1 MPYRVTEI
9 DQTYPV
15 AGVDNESQGFRDN
28 FSAIKDT
35 LTQAKTDI
43 ESLQTTRLDTTDTIS
58 DLNNNTLEN
67 VNLKNASFEFFTA
80 GGGTVAD
87 QDIDFTNGAYQVI
100 TCAKASPN
108 ISSPLIFTFTNFPE
122 PGADLA
128 SRYGLIRVE
137 VFGNTV
143 NQFFDFASEPAG
155 GTFYYSDNWPS
166 TPGEPV
172 TIDGTP
178 IEDPL
183 VPMIFEFWTWDAGNR
198 VYARYLG
205 TYATA

>member
-108 ISSPLIFTFTNFPE
+108 ISSPLVFTFTNFPE
-122 PGADLA
+122 NE
-128 SRYGLIRVE
+128 RYALIRVQ
-137 VFGNTV
+137 VFGNNV
-143 NQFFDFASEPAG
+143 QQFFDFASDGA
-155 GTFYYSDNWPS
+155 GTFYYSDNWPTLS
-166 TPGEPV
+166 V
-172 TIDGTP
+172 TGILAP
-178 IEDPL
+178 K
-183 VPMIFEFWTWDAGNR
+183 IFEFWTYDAGQS

-205 TYATA
+205 EFTTD

>member
-9 DQTYPV
+9 DQTYPE

-35 LTQAKTDI
+35 LAQAKTDI

-58 DLNNNTLEN
+58 DINNNTLEN

-100 TCAKASPN
+100 TCAKASP
-108 ISSPLIFTFTNFPE
+108 STGAPLIFTFTNFPE
-122 PGADLA
+122 NE
-128 SRYGLIRVE
+128 RYALIRVQ
-137 VFGNTV
+137 VFGNDDD
-143 NQFFDFASEPAG
+143 QFFNFASEG
-155 GTFYYSDNWPS
+155 DGTFYYSDNWPTTLS
-166 TPGEPV
+166 V
-172 TIDGTP
+172 TGILAP
-178 IEDPL
+178 Q
-183 VPMIFEFWTWDAGNR
+183 VFEFWTYDGGQS

-205 TYATA
+205 EFVTT